1 MYTQCP
7 DCGISFRVTAEALKQ
22 AAGKVRCGGCG
33 NAFNALAYLSETK
46 PDKAT
51 RIEVD
56 ESLPELTPE
65 PSDDDSDAPPVA
77 ISPEQSAALLKT
89 LDDLAGEDVRLK
101 DTGVEWR
108 VLDDEDEPGNDADSD
123 PGKDVDQVLE
133 NSPTEVDE
141 FLTKTPTK
149 VDASEIFRAPE
160 PSDVDVAEVFEEA
173 DKAASQT
180 KGEELRF
187 DDDTGLPDDF
197 DFEIQS
203 PPPVL
208 DEEPESETDETAEPD
223 DAQVDLAIGDPDE
236 WGELLDEVDDGKSP
250 VEANE
255 PAAGDIPTDEKIP
268 ADVVSAADEDMLDI
282 DTQFGMQAEAM
293 GIDISGTHETVDE
306 EKPASDPETS
316 IDEDLIAA
324 AFESE
329 GAEKVDQVEE
339 GDSFTDTENLDVR
352 LEDVLETV
360 SVKTKDSDG
369 QAAPTP
375 TDDENLEM
383 QIDAELLSV
392 AVEDEHGFASTIVM
406 HSDELEKKGLES
418 QDNVDVPEDTVV
430 LDDKCDVQDDTVVLD
445 DKGDVQDDIV
455 ALEEEASDAEEI
467 IMSGKFSRNADEA
480 KETDLDRQ
488 KKDGALDHVK
498 RPHTDAPKIEGGT
511 RASLSSSMAIAV
523 AVLAVLLAG
532 QIVHQSRAALATSSG
547 IGSAITPIYRAIGA
561 PIAPGWDVT
570 GWRFEV
576 SKGDTS
582 PAGGTGSAEDEEILT
597 IYSRVGNKSES
608 PLPYPLISVAL
619 TDRFEDIIGSKVLEP
634 REYLSGEFDPSIPVA
649 AGDTFNAVISID
661 TPAPAATGFKLNVCY
676 RESGELLR
684 CAIDDFK

>member
-7 DCGISFRVTAEALKQ
+7 DCGTSFRVTADALKQ

-65 PSDDDSDAPPVA
+65 PSDDDSDAPPMA

-89 LDDLAGEDVRLK
+89 LDELAGEDVRLK

-108 VLDDEDEPGNDADSD
+108 VLGDDDEPENDADGD
-123 PGKDVDQVLE
+123 PGLVVDQLLE

-149 VDASEIFRAPE
+149 VDASEIFSAPAT
-160 PSDVDVAEVFEEA
+160 SDVDVAEVFEGA
-173 DKAASQT
+173 DKPASQT

-208 DEEPESETDETAEPD
+208 DEEPESETEATAEPD
-223 DAQVDLAIGDPDE
+223 DAQVDLALGDPDE
-236 WGELLDEVDDGKSP
+236 WGELLDEVDDGVAP
-250 VEANE
+250 VEADQ
-255 PAAGDIPTDEKIP
+255 PAEEETQADEEIPD
-268 ADVVSAADEDMLDI
+268 DVVSATDEDMLDI

-293 GIDISGTHETVDE
+293 GIDISGTHETIDE
-306 EKPASDPETS
+306 EEPAPDMETS

-329 GAEKVDQVEE
+329 GATVEAAEKVDQGEE

-360 SVKTKDSDG
+360 SVKSEESDG
-369 QAAPTP
+369 QAAPTS
-375 TDDENLEM
+375 TDDEKNLEM

-392 AVEDEHGFASTIVM
+392 AVEDDQGFASTIRMDVN
-406 HSDELEKKGLES
+406 ELEEKGLEVS
-418 QDNVDVPEDTVV
+418 NKIEVPE
-430 LDDKCDVQDDTVVLD
+430 DTVVLD

-455 ALEEEASDAEEI
+455 ALEKAASDAEEI
-467 IMSGKFSRNADEA
+467 IMSGKFSRSAEEA
-480 KETDLDRQ
+480 KEIDLQ
-488 KKDGALDHVK
+488 QQEIDGTLDHVK
-498 RPHTDAPKIEGGT
+498 RPHVVVPKIESDVP
-511 RASLSSSMAIAV
+511 ASLNSRMAIAA

-547 IGSAITPIYRAIGA
+547 IGGAIAPIYRAIGA

-576 SKGDTS
+576 SKGGTS
-582 PAGGTGSAEDEEILT
+582 PPGGAGSAEEEEVLT
-597 IYSRVGNKSES
+597 IYSRVGNKSDS

-619 TDRFEDIIGSKVLEP
+619 TDRFEEIIGSKVLEP
-634 REYLSGEFDPSIPVA
+634 REYLSGEFDPSVPVS
-649 AGDTFNAVISID
+649 AGATFNAVISID
-661 TPAPAATGFKLNVCY
+661 TPAPEATGFKLNVCY

>member
-7 DCGISFRVTAEALKQ
+7 DCGTSFRVTADALKQ

-46 PDKAT
+46 PEKAT

-65 PSDDDSDAPPVA
+65 PSDDEFDEPPTA

-89 LDDLAGEDVRLK
+89 LDELAGEDVRLK

-108 VLDDEDEPGNDADSD
+108 VLNDDDEPENDADGD
-123 PGKDVDQVLE
+123 PEKGVDQLLE

-141 FLTKTPTK
+141 FLPETPTK
-149 VDASEIFRAPE
+149 VDASEIFRSPAA
-160 PSDVDVAEVFEEA
+160 SAVDEAEVFEGA
-173 DKAASQT
+173 DKTASQT

-208 DEEPESETDETAEPD
+208 DEEPESETEATAEPD
-223 DAQVDLAIGDPDE
+223 DAQVDLALGDPDE
-236 WGELLDEVDDGKSP
+236 WGELLEEVDDGAAP
-250 VEANE
+250 VEADQ
-255 PAAGDIPTDEKIP
+255 PADEEIPTDEEIP
-268 ADVVSAADEDMLDI
+268 AEVVSAADEDMLDI

-306 EKPASDPETS
+306 EEPASDLETS

-329 GAEKVDQVEE
+329 GAVVEGAAVEAAEKVDQGEE
-339 GDSFTDTENLDVR
+339 GDSFADTENLDVR

-360 SVKTKDSDG
+360 SVISEDSDG

-375 TDDENLEM
+375 TDDEKNLEM

-392 AVEDEHGFASTIVM
+392 AVEDEQGHASTIRMDVN
-406 HSDELEKKGLES
+406 ELEETGLEVS
-418 QDNVDVPEDTVV
+418 DKIEVPE
-430 LDDKCDVQDDTVVLD
+430 DTVVLD

-455 ALEEEASDAEEI
+455 ALEEAASDAEEI
-467 IMSGKFSRNADEA
+467 IMSGNFIRSAEEA
-480 KETDLDRQ
+480 KEIGLHRQ
-488 KKDGALDHVK
+488 KNDGALDHVK
-498 RPHTDAPKIEGGT
+498 RPHAAPIIESDT
-511 RASLSSSMAIAV
+511 SASLNSGMAIAA

-547 IGSAITPIYRAIGA
+547 IGGAIAPIYRAIGA

-576 SKGDTS
+576 SKGGTS
-582 PAGGTGSAEDEEILT
+582 PPGDAVSTEEEEVLT
-597 IYSRVGNKSES
+597 IYSRVGNKSDS

-619 TDRFEDIIGSKVLEP
+619 TDRFEEIIGSKVLEP
-634 REYLSGEFDPSIPVA
+634 REYLGGEFDPSVPVS

-661 TPAPAATGFKLNVCY
+661 TPAPEATGFKLNVCY